1 MSAERV
7 IFVLYHLLALSI
19 LSPIC
24 GELEE
29 TNEQGAEKGDRRK
42 KIEKDVY
49 IAEERVEERKDGSE

>member
-7 IFVLYHLLALSI
+7 IFVLYHLLALSV

-29 TNEQGAEKGDRRK
+29 TKEQGAEKGDRRK
-42 KIEKDVY
+42 KIEKD
-49 IAEERVEERKDGSE
+49 I